1 MPDITKGYTF
11 SDSKA
16 DWASQKDTAIRLNKM
31 IDEAKVN
38 ITAGS
43 GISVART
50 GGNIQVSATGGGG
63 TVTNVSVV
71 TANGVSGT
79 VANSTTTPA
88 ITLALGA
95 ITPTSVAASGS
106 VTGSNLSGTN
116 TGDQTITL
124 TGDVTGSG
132 TGSFAATIGNSK
144 VTYAKI
150 QNVSATDKVLGR
162 SSAGAGVVEEITCT
176 AAGRALIDDADASAQ
191 RTTLGLGTLATQN
204 GTFSGTSSGTNTGDQ
219 TITLTG
225 DVTGSGT
232 GSFAATI
239 ANDAVTNSKL
249 ANVATATIKGRVS
262 SGTGDP
268 EDLTGTQATTLLDTF
283 TSSLKGLAP
292 ASGGGTTNFLR
303 ADGTWATPASGTG
316 TVTSVSVVTANGVSG
331 TVANSTT
338 TPAITLSLG
347 AITPTSV
354 AATGTVTGS
363 NLSGTNT
370 GDQTIT
376 LTGDVTGSGTGSFAT
391 TIANGVVTNAKLQN
405 SAITIAGTSTSLGG
419 SITLD
424 TIDGL
429 SANGL
434 IARTSANTRAARTI
448 TGGTGITV
456 TNGDGVSGNPTIT
469 ATAVGVPTTGNQY
482 SRLVK
487 DISGTITSN
496 SHMKW
501 VGPDVYNV
509 KDYGAAGDNSTD
521 DTTAIRNAF
530 DAAITAKGTVFFP
543 QGIYKI
549 TGAITKTVT
558 GRLSIVGC
566 GRGVSVIKQVT
577 SGTNGLDLTVTDKKQ
592 VTITG
597 IGLMSEV
604 YDAGTGIKITT
615 STTPSSQHNASGVA
629 IYDVEVADY
638 DPASFATITDLT
650 KIKVGTLVII
660 KTLGNTNWVSMGFLG
675 EVVNAGSFVNGT
687 SYSITTVGTTD
698 FTLIGAANNNVGTVF
713 VATGAGTGTGTATK
727 TAVVNNNFIA
737 TASGS
742 GTGEVYTHYGWANGI
757 HFHDVWNGTVQ
768 TCFIAGHDGGYYG
781 KGVAFTGVCV
791 NNNIH
796 DSHMNFFEH
805 GIWFANANSSF
816 TLKTD
821 GSQRNHEGL
830 FIQEVAMVPVKTG
843 LYIVGDKNFQGT
855 SGAGSNGRT
864 WNEGRIT
871 TVGMVNSHIDSRN
884 GGYALYIKNSNSNHI
899 NSSLLIGGTTPIG
912 GSSPTPNSYLDQCY
926 ESSFVN
932 NTFFIPEGD
941 GIEFVAG
948 SYGSSCVVA
957 GNVFRKGNSG
967 KNDVFI
973 GNDNKYIKVYGN
985 VAQLALNITVS
996 NTGNEAANNSVGTVG
1011 N

>member
-79 VANSTTTPA
+79 VANPTTTPA

-106 VTGSNLSGTN
+106 VTGSNL
-116 TGDQTITL
+116 
-124 TGDVTGSG
+124 
-132 TGSFAATIGNSK
+132 
-144 VTYAKI
+144 
-150 QNVSATDKVLGR
+150 
-162 SSAGAGVVEEITCT
+162 
-176 AAGRALIDDADASAQ
+176 
-191 RTTLGLGTLATQN
+191 
-204 GTFSGTSSGTNTGDQ
+204 SGTNTGDQ

-303 ADGTWATPASGTG
+303 ADGTWAAPAGGGGG
-316 TVTSVSVVTANGVSG
+316 TVTDVSVVTANGVSG

-391 TIANGVVTNAKLQN
+391 TIANGVVTNVKLQN

-509 KDYGAAGDNSTD
+509 KDYGAAGNDSTD
-521 DTTAIRNAF
+521 DTTAIGNAF
-530 DAAITAKGTVFFP
+530 DAAITNNGTVYFP
-543 QGIYKI
+543 QGVYKI
-549 TGAITKTVT
+549 TSAISKTVT
-558 GRLSIVGC
+558 GRLAVIGVGGGSSII
-566 GRGVSVIKQVT
+566 RQY
-577 SGTNGLDLTVTDKKQ
+577 GTNADGISLSVSNTKKQ
-592 VTITG
+592 ILIKD
-597 IGLMSEV
+597 IGLEARV
-604 YDAGTGIKITT
+604 AAAGKAIYVDYTT
-615 STTPSSQHNASGVA
+615 SPASQHNTSTVTVDGVE
-629 IYDVEVADY
+629 I
-638 DPASFATITDLT
+638 
-650 KIKVGTLVII
+650 
-660 KTLGNTNWVSMGFLG
+660 
-675 EVVNAGSFVNGT
+675 
-687 SYSITTVGTTD
+687 
-698 FTLIGAANNNVGTVF
+698 
-713 VATGAGTGTGTATK
+713 
-727 TAVVNNNFIA
+727 
-737 TASGS
+737 
-742 GTGEVYTHYGWANGI
+742 TGENIGGSPAVKYSWANGI
-757 HFHDVWNGTVQ
+757 HFDWVHNGTI
-768 TCFIAGHDGGYYG
+768 TNTFIAGKDGEYVGRAVSY
-781 KGVAFTGVCV
+781 TGVCV
-791 NNNIH
+791 NNTIH
-796 DSHMNFFEH
+796 NCQMNWWEY
-805 GIWFANANSSF
+805 GIWFVNSNSSF
-816 TLKTD
+816 TEITD

-830 FIQEVAMVPVKTG
+830 FVNQVWMVPVEYG
-843 LYIVGDKNFQGT
+843 LYISGDANFQGT
-855 SGAGSNGRT
+855 GGAGSNGRT
-864 WNEGRIT
+864 WDEGRIT
-871 TVGMVNSHIDSRN
+871 LVNMVNSHIDSRN
-884 GGYALYIKNSNSNHI
+884 EGIALYIKNANSSHI
-899 NSSLLIGGTTPIG
+899 NSCKLIGESTA
-912 GSSPTPNSYLDQCY
+912 YLSRCY
-926 ESSFVN
+926 ESTFMN
-932 NTFFIPEGD
+932 NTFFTPD
-941 GIEFVAG
+941 GYNIDFVAG
-948 SYGSSCVVA
+948 TYGSSCVVA
-957 GNVFRKGNSG
+957 GNVFRGGSG
-967 KNDVFI
+967 VIIRD
-973 GNDNKYIKVYGN
+973 DNKYIKVYGN
-985 VAQLALNITVS
+985 VAQLALDVTVS

>member
-50 GGNIQVSATGGGG
+50 GGNIQVSATGSGG

-79 VANSTTTPA
+79 VANPTTTPA

-132 TGSFAATIGNSK
+132 TGSFAATI
-144 VTYAKI
+144 
-150 QNVSATDKVLGR
+150 
-162 SSAGAGVVEEITCT
+162 
-176 AAGRALIDDADASAQ
+176 
-191 RTTLGLGTLATQN
+191 
-204 GTFSGTSSGTNTGDQ
+204 
-219 TITLTG
+219 
-225 DVTGSGT
+225 
-232 GSFAATI
+232 

-262 SGTGDP
+262 ASTGDP

-303 ADGTWATPASGTG
+303 ADGTWAAPAGGGGG
-316 TVTSVSVVTANGVSG
+316 TVTDVSVVTANGVSG

-391 TIANGVVTNAKLQN
+391 TIANGVVTNVKLQN

-509 KDYGAAGDNSTD
+509 KDYGAAGNDSTD
-521 DTTAIRNAF
+521 DTTAIGNAF
-530 DAAITAKGTVFFP
+530 DAAITNNGTVYFP
-543 QGIYKI
+543 QGVYKI
-549 TGAITKTVT
+549 TSAISKTVT
-558 GRLSIVGC
+558 GRLCVIGA
-566 GRGVSVIKQVT
+566 GRGSSVIRQYG
-577 SGTNGLDLTVTDKKQ
+577 SNADGLSLSVSNSKKQ
-592 VTITG
+592 VLIQNLC
-597 IGLMSEV
+597 I
-604 YDAGTGIKITT
+604 DARATAAGKAIYVDYT
-615 STTPSSQHNASGVA
+615 SNPSSQHNVSSITIDNVDITSEDVSGTKYSWANGIHFDWVHNGIISNTFIAGKDNNYIGKA
-629 IYDVEVADY
+629 ISYTGVCVNN
-638 DPASFATITDLT
+638 TIH
-650 KIKVGTLVII
+650 
-660 KTLGNTNWVSMGFLG
+660 NCQMNWWEYGIWF
-675 EVVNAGSFVNGT
+675 VNADSSFNIITNGSQRNHEGIFINQVWMVPVKNGLYVSGDANFYT
-687 SYSITTVGTTD
+687 SYTAGTFVVGATYRIATVGTTD
-698 FTLIGAANNNVGTVF
+698 FTLIGAANNNVGTEF
-713 VATGAGTGTGTATK
+713 VATGVGTGTGTAG
-727 TAVVNNNFIA
+727 I
-737 TASGS
+737 SG
-742 GTGEVYTHYGWANGI
+742 N
-757 HFHDVWNGTVQ
+757 
-768 TCFIAGHDGGYYG
+768 
-781 KGVAFTGVCV
+781 
-791 NNNIH
+791 
-796 DSHMNFFEH
+796 
-805 GIWFANANSSF
+805 
-816 TLKTD
+816 
-821 GSQRNHEGL
+821 
-830 FIQEVAMVPVKTG
+830 
-843 LYIVGDKNFQGT
+843 
-855 SGAGSNGRT
+855 NGRD
-864 WNEGRIT
+864 WDEGRIT
-871 TVGMVNSHIDSRN
+871 LVNMVDSHIDSRSS
-884 GGYALYIKNSNSNHI
+884 GYAVYIKNTNGVHMNSNK
-899 NSSLLIGGTTPIG
+899 LIGESTT
-912 GSSPTPNSYLDQCY
+912 YLSRCY
-926 ESSFVN
+926 ESTFMN
-932 NTFFIPEGD
+932 NTFFTPTGYNID
-941 GIEFVAG
+941 FVAG
-948 SYGSSCVVA
+948 TYGSSCVVA
-957 GNVFRKGNSG
+957 GNVFRGGSG
-967 KNDVFI
+967 VIIRD
-973 GNDNKYIKVYGN
+973 DNKYIKVYGN
-985 VAQLALNITVS
+985 VAQLALDVTVS
-996 NTGNEAANNSVGTVG
+996 NTGNQSANNSVGTVG

>member
-79 VANSTTTPA
+79 VANPTTTPA

-106 VTGSNLSGTN
+106 VTGSNL
-116 TGDQTITL
+116 
-124 TGDVTGSG
+124 
-132 TGSFAATIGNSK
+132 
-144 VTYAKI
+144 
-150 QNVSATDKVLGR
+150 
-162 SSAGAGVVEEITCT
+162 
-176 AAGRALIDDADASAQ
+176 
-191 RTTLGLGTLATQN
+191 
-204 GTFSGTSSGTNTGDQ
+204 SGTNTGDQ

-303 ADGTWATPASGTG
+303 ADGTWAAPAGGGGG
-316 TVTSVSVVTANGVSG
+316 TVTDVSVVTANGVSG

-391 TIANGVVTNAKLQN
+391 TIANGVVTNVKLQN

-448 TGGTGITV
+448 TAGTGITV

-469 ATAVGVPTTGNQY
+469 STVIGVPTTAQQY
-482 SRLVK
+482 ARLVNNSTPVTAGSFVNGTTYV
-487 DISGTITSN
+487 ITSTGTTNFTLIGAANSLVGTVFTATGAGSGTGTATPSITS
-496 SHMKW
+496 SSDMKW
-501 VGPDVYNV
+501 VGPDIYNV
-509 KDYGAAGDNSTD
+509 KDYGATGNGSTNDASAINSAIADINTAG
-521 DTTAIRNAF
+521 F
-530 DAAITAKGTVFFP
+530 GCLYFP
-543 QGIYKI
+543 QGVYVVSSALTTI
-549 TGAITKTVT
+549 TASCSVMGT
-558 GRLSIVGC
+558 
-566 GRGVSVIKQVT
+566 GVSSTEIQFTVSGFKFDFSGTANSNTARVSDMKLTRT
-577 SGTNGLDLTVTDKKQ
+577 SGSSLVGIEYVPTTDTNARHRFDFSHLNLFDW
-592 VTITG
+592 
-597 IGLMSEV
+597 
-604 YDAGTGIKITT
+604 GT
-615 STTPSSQHNASGVA
+615 A
-629 IYDVEVADY
+629 IYINGGGQNQIQ
-638 DPASFATITDLT
+638 S
-650 KIKVGTLVII
+650 
-660 KTLGNTNWVSMGFLG
+660 GFI
-675 EVVNAGSFVNGT
+675 
-687 SYSITTVGTTD
+687 SYCHI
-698 FTLIGAANNNVGTVF
+698 N
-713 VATGAGTGTGTATK
+713 
-727 TAVVNNNFIA
+727 
-737 TASGS
+737 GS
-742 GTGEVYTHYGWANGI
+742 GTRANSPYAI
-757 HFHDVWNGTVQ
+757 RIEN
-768 TCFIAGHDGGYYG
+768 A
-781 KGVAFTGVCV
+781 TGVKINGCWFISVEKCV
-791 NNNIH
+791 SVESHAESIGVQDCNAAAVDYFFYAVQDNVAGVPVLRADHRIINCYMAVDIRGVTIGNLDNINYCVIANNVIATQINTAEAIKIRGDYSSVIGNTIWPDKGSSPAVTIKVVSGNNNIISSNIIQDKAVVLESGTTSCRVVANTFKNVTGAFVS
-796 DSHMNFFEH
+796 DSGTTNRCDEPTGKQVDKTLTGGAATENVDFDISAFGLSKKPQYFDAVISGTH
-805 GIWFANANSSF
+805 GASKIMCCYDYGSASTTATNARCVAWM
-816 TLKTD
+816 TD
-821 GSQRNHEGL
+821 GTNLPSGSRTFNTA
-830 FIQEVAMVPVKTG
+830 IVP
-843 LYIVGDKNFQGT
+843 
-855 SGAGSNGRT
+855 
-864 WNEGRIT
+864 
-871 TVGMVNSHIDSRN
+871 
-884 GGYALYIKNSNSNHI
+884 
-899 NSSLLIGGTTPIG
+899 
-912 GSSPTPNSYLDQCY
+912 
-926 ESSFVN
+926 
-932 NTFFIPEGD
+932 
-941 GIEFVAG
+941 
-948 SYGSSCVVA
+948 
-957 GNVFRKGNSG
+957 
-967 KNDVFI
+967 
-973 GNDNKYIKVYGN
+973 
-985 VAQLALNITVS
+985 
-996 NTGNEAANNSVGTVG
+996 
-1011 N
+1011 